1 MWICDDNEINSET
14 EKKHE
19 VEEVQPGG
27 ASISVKPPGYYV
39 NREAGLFPAPI
50 SQSGTLCSKVADL
63 FWFLGAFLAK
73 TLQDNR
79 LVDLPLSRSFL
90 KILCQGEISSMVRKR
105 AHQPETINTNTE
117 TCSAAQVGGPTF
129 DDYDIMTSSTMSIL
143 SEAESDLDT
152 SGGSGKGIYQTRS
165 SPSPGLHDLKNDQKT
180 EAWYAHI
187 LTVEDLVEVDPPR
200 GKFLASLQELV
211 TKKQAILASHELS
224 TEEMR
229 TAALSELM
237 IDIPGGQLNATNLE
251 DLQLTFQ
258 YSPSSSIFTTEDNP
272 IVDLV
277 PNGGEKVVTLENVDE
292 YVTSSLDFILDQG
305 IRKQM
310 NAFRKGFNAVFPI
323 ERLGSFAPAEVRTM
337 LCGDQCPVFTRED
350 IIRYTEPKLGYSRDS
365 AAFLKFVNVLVN
377 FTASERKSFLQ
388 FTTGC
393 SSLPPGGLANLSPRL
408 TIVRKIDAGDGSYP
422 SVNTC
427 VHYLKLP
434 DYSSEDVMREKLL
447 MATKEKGFHL
457 N

>member
-1 MWICDDNEINSET
+1 
-14 EKKHE
+14 
-19 VEEVQPGG
+19 
-27 ASISVKPPGYYV
+27 
-39 NREAGLFPAPI
+39 L
-50 SQSGTLCSKVADL
+50 
-63 FWFLGAFLAK
+63 
-73 TLQDNR
+73 
-79 LVDLPLSRSFL
+79 
-90 KILCQGEISSMVRKR
+90 
-105 AHQPETINTNTE
+105 
-117 TCSAAQVGGPTF
+117 
-129 DDYDIMTSSTMSIL
+129 DDYDIMTSSTMSVL

-165 SPSPGLHDLKNDQKT
+165 SPSPGLHDLRNDQKT